1 MLNSKKHIVIV
12 GPTASSKSSI
22 AITLAQHFNNQPII
36 SLDSMQ
42 IYKGFE
48 IGTGVIPA
56 DEREN
61 IEHYMLSF
69 QDPTESYNAKKFSV
83 KVNEILN
90 TNENKFIL
98 VGGTGLYTHGIIDG
112 FNFAPTDEAI
122 RQNIIEKYELDEN
135 EPNHEKVEI
144 AYKKLQEQDQFAAEK
159 IDMLNVRRI
168 IRAFEVM
175 EITGEKFSKTFKENG
190 VQTFGEPKLDCEI
203 VGIRYTRENL
213 KERIEIRIR
222 EMFEMGWTEEVKK
235 LLPIWEQIVAPAQNA
250 IGYKQIKEYIEN
262 GEDEEEFEHL
272 IELIL
277 NKSMQFSRRQRKW
290 FERDP
295 RISWIDCDEITY
307 DETIERIIQKCV

>member
-1 MLNSKKHIVIV
+1 
-12 GPTASSKSSI
+12 
-22 AITLAQHFNNQPII
+22 
-36 SLDSMQ
+36 MQ

-56 DEREN
+56 DERKN
-61 IEHYMLSF
+61 IEHHMLSF
-69 QDPTESYNAKKFSV
+69 QDPTESYNAKKFSDQ
-83 KVNEILN
+83 VNKILN

-112 FNFAPTDEAI
+112 FNFAPTDETI

-135 EPNHEKVEI
+135 NPNLEKVEI
-144 AYKKLQEQDQFAAEK
+144 AYKKLQEQDPVAAEK

-222 EMFEMGWTEEVKK
+222 EMFETGWIDEVKK
-235 LLPIWEQIVAPAQNA
+235 LLPIWEHQ
-250 IGYKQIKEYIEN
+250 
-262 GEDEEEFEHL
+262 H
-272 IELIL
+272 
-277 NKSMQFSRRQRKW
+277 
-290 FERDP
+290 
-295 RISWIDCDEITY
+295 
-307 DETIERIIQKCV
+307 